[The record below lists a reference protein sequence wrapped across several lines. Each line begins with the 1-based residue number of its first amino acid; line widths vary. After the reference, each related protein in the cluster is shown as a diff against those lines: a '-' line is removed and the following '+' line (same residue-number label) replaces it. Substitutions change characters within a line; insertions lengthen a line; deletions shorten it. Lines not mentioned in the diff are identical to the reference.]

1 MTEMTRRRHTARGR
15 HAAALVRRQPPAVY
29 DPRWD
34 SRDRSPFAFDRPRI
48 SRTDWIEFVLVSA
61 VVWFAVLRPPLPG
74 VDW

>member
-15 HAAALVRRQPPAVY
+15 HAAALVRRQPPALY

-34 SRDRSPFAFDRPRI
+34 RDRGPFAFDRPRI